1 MIIQARMENIFNF
14 LSSCDTFHMSALFLL
29 KPLTFLFGLSVLF
42 VFPQKKK
49 KKKKYK
55 LYPGGKQRQGWG
67 SISQLICSHLPSPCI
82 PVLQNLAAFL
92 IVPHPSPTSWITV
105 GFSLRCSWGL
115 EPEVEAKLKSRS
127 GTGIRAQMWQNPDLW
142 RCSAAPASHIHGIAW
157 HGIPLC
163 SHQPLLGPLHS
174 SPTMRLTQDP
184 TKIMVKT
191 H

>member
-67 SISQLICSHLPSPCI
+67 SISQLICSHLPSPCNSNAAESCSFSHCSPSI
-82 PVLQNLAAFL
+82 SHPLDNSGVFSQVLSRTRARGWSQAQEQIRDWDQGTNVAKSRFVEVLCCPSLTYPWDNLAWDSSVQPSASFGASAQQ
-92 IVPHPSPTSWITV
+92 PHHETH
-105 GFSLRCSWGL
+105 
-115 EPEVEAKLKSRS
+115 S
-127 GTGIRAQMWQNPDLW
+127 G
-142 RCSAAPASHIHGIAW
+142 SH
-157 HGIPLC
+157 
-163 SHQPLLGPLHS
+163 
-174 SPTMRLTQDP
+174 
-184 TKIMVKT
+184 
-191 H
+191 